1 MHIIPR
7 TPSPSPSRSS
17 SREPSLERQ
26 GDTYGLPGL
35 EKLIASTVKDVL
47 ANPERAAAF
56 GINLGGSRLKEIKR
70 IKKEKGERGRAP
82 KRARGPKGK
91 PEEIDL
97 TQGDSEDDE
106 EEEEEEEDRMFVPR
120 QNRA

>member
-35 EKLIASTVKDVL
+35 EQLIASAVKEVL
-47 ANPERAAAF
+47 ANPEKAAA
-56 GINLGGSRLKEIKR
+56 LGFKLDGSRLKEIKK

-91 PEEIDL
+91 PVEIDL
-97 TQGDSEDDE
+97 TGEDSEEDE
-106 EEEEEEEDRMFVPR
+106 EEEGEGRLFVAR